1 MAALLI
7 ILVWLSLAG
16 TRVEFYSFAPS
27 GNAWVEE
34 LAGACTTNQDGY
46 CEMHVRAQPWSDGL
60 VRGEL
65 RWGDGQIR
73 PVIAPATARL
83 EIDLRSDP
91 GGDLRYD
98 SLPTTQAPLIQR
110 KYPIQGVLLLFF
122 ALLFLAISLAIYR
135 AERTR
140 R

>member
-1 MAALLI
+1 MATLLTI
-7 ILVWLSLAG
+7 FILFSLAG
-16 TRVEFYSFAPS
+16 TRVEFYVFTPS
-27 GNAWVEE
+27 ANAAWIEE

-46 CEMHVRAQPWSDGL
+46 CEMRVRAQPWPDGL

-91 GGDLRYD
+91 GGDLR
-98 SLPTTQAPLIQR
+98 
-110 KYPIQGVLLLFF
+110 
-122 ALLFLAISLAIYR
+122 
-135 AERTR
+135 
-140 R
+140 